1 MPPQQAYGLPDF
13 VDDILR
19 FRAHGDCFFLL
30 VSRPK
35 AAVESARN
43 IGMRPLPVKQ
53 NGQAPSALP
62 TSLATAR
69 IA

>member
-1 MPPQQAYGLPDF
+1 MPPQQGYRLPDF
-13 VDDILR
+13 VDNVLR

-43 IGMRPLPVKQ
+43 IGMRSSPVKQ

-62 TSLATAR
+62 IRHVTAS
-69 IA
+69 IT